1 MLIRAEVFKNR
12 IIIGDLVRRFPI
24 LQSSKNFNFFIKKFF
39 TVRIKEAV
47 NQNIRNFSQQRMN
60 LHQLFFPCHINHPL
74 SLAYPE

>member
-47 NQNIRNFSQQRMN
+47 NQNIRNFSQ
-60 LHQLFFPCHINHPL
+60 
-74 SLAYPE
+74 

>member
-24 LQSSKNFNFFIKKFF
+24 LLSSMGLDPFVMKLY

-74 SLAYPE
+74 SLTYPE